1 MPNKTVELNALHF
14 MISRCSAHQQKAQ
27 FVRSRQQDAG
37 QQTAREAIVQAHPP
51 RLKGSQEHALRD
63 ELDVVKVNRPAEV
76 AERKPVWRNKTGAD

>member
-1 MPNKTVELNALHF
+1 ML
-14 MISRCSAHQQKAQ
+14 SSSAEGA
-27 FVRSRQQDAG
+27 VRQVTPTGCR
-37 QQTAREAIVQAHPP
+37 TADCHVQAHPP